1 MKLIKK
7 SKYLTKNP
15 HSKNQNQIQTLNKQK
30 AHLSTNMIFKLNFI
44 LNYVDNAQ
52 IMSTHHSICMFF
64 LGSVK
69 FEYKFNCHKK
79 LGSTCTNSNTGAGV
93 IWRYENF

>member
-1 MKLIKK
+1 MKLTKK

-15 HSKNQNQIQTLNKQK
+15 HSINQNQIQTLNKKKKK
-30 AHLSTNMIFKLNFI
+30 AQLSIDMIFKLNFI

-52 IMSTHHSICMFF
+52 IMSTHHSICMYLF
-64 LGSVK
+64 LGLVK

-79 LGSTCTNSNTGAGV
+79 LGSTCPNSSTGAGV
-93 IWRYENF
+93 I